1 MWAAIGASS
10 ALAGVLLARGWQ
22 ERGWTTAAGTLLV
35 ACVLVCIWAATQ
47 GRATEREVRRAI
59 DRIAAARHEEQ
70 RRRASKNGTAAVR

>member
-1 MWAAIGASS
+1 MWTAIIASGA
-10 ALAGVLLARGWQ
+10 LLGLLLTLGWGD
-22 ERGWTTAAGTLLV
+22 RAWTTAAATLLV